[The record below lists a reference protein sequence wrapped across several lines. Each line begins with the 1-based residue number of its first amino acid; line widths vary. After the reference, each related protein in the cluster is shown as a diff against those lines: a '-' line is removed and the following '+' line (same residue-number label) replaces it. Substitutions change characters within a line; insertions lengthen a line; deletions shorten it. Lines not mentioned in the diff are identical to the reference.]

1 MSNRGFHHI
10 LTVMTPTSQVS
21 PQYAVTSRETVRRTL
36 PALNTTVI
44 PQSHRAVDRRNE
56 MKIRIVVLAAVVLLA
71 AVIVAVTRLFWWENA
86 GIVLAL
92 AGLVTA
98 AGYLYHTFGDVDGIR
113 TEQPKLDLVALLA
126 GAAIVISSL
135 LVAVFELT
143 GSDVSKWLLL
153 PFSIAMGALGV
164 TVFLRETVNSR
175 QDGQTEHSQS
185 G

>member
-1 MSNRGFHHI
+1 
-10 LTVMTPTSQVS
+10 
-21 PQYAVTSRETVRRTL
+21 
-36 PALNTTVI
+36 
-44 PQSHRAVDRRNE
+44 
-56 MKIRIVVLAAVVLLA
+56 MKNRIVVLAAIVLLA
-71 AVIVAVTRLFWWENA
+71 VVIVAVTRLYWWDNA

-98 AGYLYHTFGDVDGIR
+98 MGYLYHTFGDVYGIR

-126 GAAIVISSL
+126 GAAIVITSL
-135 LVAVFELT
+135 LIAVFEFT
-143 GSDVSKWLLL
+143 GSDVSMWLLL

-164 TVFLRETVNSR
+164 TVFLREMTDSR